1 MFMLGMLRRW
11 TYIQHAVHSPLG
23 RRRRRDAHPA
33 APDVSEKM
41 QCESNN
47 AMLSAATNAYCS
59 SSDCLQK
66 PRSIHSKIDAKSMKN
81 RAQGAQNPSKF
92 DLAAPN
98 RCQIVARSSQNRFLD
113 DLGAYF
119 GAQSGVEIC
128 AIPCKFMENCD
139 HVCIYKFMVSFH
151 GL

>member
-1 MFMLGMLRRW
+1 MTRIGVLDRFLMN
-11 TYIQHAVHSPLG
+11 S
-23 RRRRRDAHPA
+23 RRDAHPA

-47 AMLSAATNAYCS
+47 AMLSAATNASCS

-113 DLGAYF
+113 DSIEGPQ
-119 GAQSGVEIC
+119 GGTPPPPNSDIGVCVSVCVCVC
-128 AIPCKFMENCD
+128 ACVFAC
-139 HVCIYKFMVSFH
+139 V
-151 GL
+151 

>member
-1 MFMLGMLRRW
+1 MLNPYVEGNVYPFVVYFFWLPLLLDLARRAPLR
-11 TYIQHAVHSPLG
+11 G
-23 RRRRRDAHPA
+23 RRRRDAHPA

-81 RAQGAQNPSKF
+81 RAQKAQNPSKF

-113 DLGAYF
+113 DLGVYF
-119 GAQSGVEIC
+119 GVQNGVEIC
-128 AIPCKFMENCD
+128 EIP
-139 HVCIYKFMVSFH
+139 
-151 GL
+151 

>member
-1 MFMLGMLRRW
+1 MDKISSLAFEECSVISFRSYDMFMLGTLRKW
-11 TYIQHAVHSPLG
+11 ICIQHAVHSPLG

-66 PRSIHSKIDAKSMKN
+66 PRSIHSKIKIKSI
-81 RAQGAQNPSKF
+81 
-92 DLAAPN
+92 PN
-98 RCQIVARSSQNRFLD
+98 Q
-113 DLGAYF
+113 
-119 GAQSGVEIC
+119 
-128 AIPCKFMENCD
+128 
-139 HVCIYKFMVSFH
+139 
-151 GL
+151 

>member
-1 MFMLGMLRRW
+1 MFLFGMLRKW
-11 TYIQHAVHSPLG
+11 ICIQHAVHSPLG

-47 AMLSAATNAYCS
+47 FMLSAANNAYCS

-66 PRSIHSKIDAKSMKN
+66 PRSIHSKIDAQSMKN
-81 RAQGAQNPSKF
+81 RAQGVQNPSKF

-98 RCQIVARSSQNRFLD
+98 RCQIVARSSQNRFLN
-113 DLGAYF
+113 DLEVYF
-119 GAQSGVEIC
+119 GARNVAEIC
-128 AIPCKFMENCD
+128 EIPWKLEENCD
-139 HVCIYKFMVSFH
+139 IVCMYKIMMLFH
-151 GL
+151 GF

>member
-1 MFMLGMLRRW
+1 MINLHVFEDFDSMC
-11 TYIQHAVHSPLG
+11 
-23 RRRRRDAHPA
+23 DAHPA

-81 RAQGAQNPSKF
+81 RAQGAQNSSKF

-98 RCQIVARSSQNRFLD
+98 RCQIFRQIDTKMKLPESIFR
-113 DLGAYF
+113 
-119 GAQSGVEIC
+119 
-128 AIPCKFMENCD
+128 
-139 HVCIYKFMVSFH
+139 
-151 GL
+151 